1 MTILLNVGNIW
12 EPDYLEQ
19 VIRMNEQYKD
29 KVRVGS
35 MFGSIR
41 DLTPTARSQDRLPYM
56 EWNRLDRYVDR
67 AKEKDIFLRYT
78 LNASCIGSTQEFYDL
93 WNGKLKEDIQELHN
107 IGIKEWTVTSALLV
121 QLLRDMFPDDF
132 IEVSTIVEV
141 ATPEDARRWKSLGA
155 DGVNLSTSINRSFAL
170 IRGIVDT
177 GIIVSVLANEACLY
191 KCPWRRDC
199 YNLSSHNSERSDK
212 LFRNYPFRNCN
223 EYRMKHPV
231 EWLKSRMIL
240 PQWMSTYQHNAGVN
254 WFKIAYRTHPKEVA
268 LPILHAYMSQEHK
281 ENMVDLWPTIARL
294 GDTDEPAEGT
304 YVPCDRL
311 DTEGFLD
318 YFMANGETCQF
329 QTCGRSCVYC
339 YDVWKKIK
347 VD

>member
-1 MTILLNVGNIW
+1 MTILLNVGNLW
-12 EPDYLEQ
+12 DPDYLEE
-19 VIRMNEQYKD
+19 VIQLNEQHKD

-35 MFGSIR
+35 LFGSIR

-67 AKEKDIFLRYT
+67 AKEHDIFLRYT
-78 LNASCIGSTQEFYDL
+78 LNASCIGSTQDFYDL
-93 WNGKLKEDIQELHN
+93 WNGKLREDIKELHN
-107 IGIKEWTVTSALLV
+107 IGITEWTVTSALLV
-121 QLLRDMFPDDF
+121 QMLREMFPDDF

-155 DGVNLSTSINRSFAL
+155 DGVNISTSINRSFAL

-177 GIIVSVLANEACLY
+177 GIVTSVLANEACLY
-191 KCPWRRDC
+191 RCPWRRDC

-212 LFRNYPFRNCN
+212 LFGHYPFRQCN
-223 EYRMKHPV
+223 EYRMRHPV

-240 PQWMSTYQHNAGVN
+240 PQWMSTYQHNLGVN

-268 LPILHAYMSQEHK
+268 LPILRAYMSQEHK

-294 GDTDEPAEGT
+294 GDTNEPAEGT
-304 YVPCDRL
+304 YVPCARL
-311 DTEGFLD
+311 D
-318 YFMANGETCQF
+318 ASH
-329 QTCGRSCVYC
+329 CGNTVPTGHQHAESRVGSRCHTP
-339 YDVWKKIK
+339 
-347 VD
+347 